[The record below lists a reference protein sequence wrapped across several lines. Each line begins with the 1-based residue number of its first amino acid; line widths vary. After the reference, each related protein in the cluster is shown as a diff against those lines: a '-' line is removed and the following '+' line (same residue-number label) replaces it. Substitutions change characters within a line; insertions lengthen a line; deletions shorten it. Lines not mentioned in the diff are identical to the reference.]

1 MSTVTTENVAV
12 MYDRSPHLL
21 FFPLRWAELNSAA
34 THWKNSTI
42 TMPRISQTDE
52 VSTQIGGRASRRSRT
67 IEDRGNEDSREIG
80 LLLEVHI
87 IRDLGSV
94 GVCRKRWR
102 LKASHGPDVDG
113 GEGFLRRA
121 ASGAG
126 GKGEEASGEV
136 GAVVA
141 GTIYTQGKT
150 IERRCMDVIS
160 GLG

>member
-42 TMPRISQTDE
+42 TIPRISQTDE

-126 GKGEEASGEV
+126 GKGGRGLEGGGGSG
-136 GAVVA
+136 G
-141 GTIYTQGKT
+141 GDYIYSGK
-150 IERRCMDVIS
+150 DN
-160 GLG
+160 